1 MKKLLALIPVL
12 ALVLP
17 AAAQA
22 ADPFGHPCT
31 AQNGVRFCPTATD
44 AQRVPS
50 WDGVPLDVDVTLP
63 PTGDG
68 PFPAIVMMHG
78 WGGNKSSFES
88 ATPEGNGG
96 ASYHYNNTYFAQQ
109 GYVVLTPTAR
119 GFGRSCGAID
129 SRTSPGCD
137 QGWVRLADHRYEE
150 RDTQYLLG
158 LLVDQGIV
166 APKKIGVT
174 GISYGGIQSLS
185 LARLRNSIRLP
196 DGSFRAW
203 RSPNG
208 TNLKIAAAFPRW
220 GASDLTYSLQPNGRF
235 LDFRDYHVGQSI
247 EPGGV
252 QKQSYIGV
260 LYGAGLAF
268 GFYAPTGSSPFNAD
282 ITGWKELTDKG
293 EPETPGVLRVGRELT
308 GYHSFAGLKGLTGV
322 PAPLL
327 VQNGWT
333 DDLFPAPEA
342 LRVWRILN
350 PIKQAHVA
358 FQFGDF
364 GHPRGA
370 NKAAVDQALNTQGA
384 KFFAAYLKG
393 QGKGPRRGS
402 VTAYT
407 QTCPADAPADGPY
420 RASSWDKLHPGSVS
434 FGARGAQKVTS
445 SGGDPATAAA
455 VDPIGGGKPCDPIPA
470 TRGAGTAIA
479 QGKVGKPYTLLG
491 LPTVRAQIR
500 TKGRG
505 GMIAARLWDVS
516 AGKQTLVSRGIYR
529 LRDNQKGRLVF
540 QLFGNGWRFARGHT
554 AKLELVGSDPKFV
567 RPSNLSFSVKVSKL
581 SVDLPTSG
589 PG

>member
-88 ATPEGNGG
+88 ATPEGTGG
-96 ASYHYNNTYFAQQ
+96 ANYHYNNTYFAQQ
-109 GYVVLTPTAR
+109 GYVVLTPSAR
-119 GFGRSCGAID
+119 GFGRSCGAAA

-158 LLVDQGIV
+158 LLVDQGLV

-203 RSPNG
+203 RSPKG
-208 TNLKIAAAFPRW
+208 TNLEIAAAFPRW

-342 LRVWRILN
+342 LRVWRILR

-370 NKAAVDQALNTQGA
+370 NKADVDLALNKQGA
-384 KFFAAYLKG
+384 KLFAAYLKG
-393 QGKGPRRGS
+393 EGKGPRSGS

-407 QTCPADAPADGPY
+407 QTCPGDAPAGGPY
-420 RASSWDKLHPGSVS
+420 RASSWDKLHPGRVS
-434 FGARGAQKVTS
+434 FGARGSQKVTS
-445 SGGDPATAAA
+445 SGGDAAVATAIN
-455 VDPIGGGKPCDPIPA
+455 PIGGEPTCEPLAA
-470 TRGAGTAIA
+470 TRAPGTAIA
-479 QGKVGKPYTLLG
+479 SRKVGKPYTLLG
-491 LPTVRAQIR
+491 LPTVRADIK

-505 GMIAARLWDVS
+505 GMIAARLWDV
-516 AGKQTLVSRGIYR
+516 AGGQQTLVSRGIYR
-529 LRDNQKGRLVF
+529 LRDNQKGKLVF
-540 QLFGNGWRFARGHT
+540 QLFGNGWRFERGHT
-554 AKLELVGSDPKFV
+554 AKLELLGRDPTFM
-567 RPSNLSFSVKVSKL
+567 RTSNFSFSVRISKL
-581 SVDLPTSG
+581 SVSLPTSDG
-589 PG
+589 

>member
-31 AQNGVRFCPTATD
+31 AQNGVRFCPTSDDTH
-44 AQRVPS
+44 RVAS

-88 ATPEGNGG
+88 ATPEGSGG
-96 ASYHYNNTYFAQQ
+96 ANYHYNNTYFAQQ
-109 GYVVLTPTAR
+109 GYVVLTPSAR
-119 GFGRSCGAID
+119 GFGRSCGTVA

-137 QGWVRLADHRYEE
+137 QGWVRLADHRYEA
-150 RDTQYLLG
+150 RDIQHLLG

-166 APKKIGVT
+166 NPDEIGAT
-174 GISYGGIQSLS
+174 GISYGGIQSLN
-185 LARLRNSIRLP
+185 LARLRNRIRLP
-196 DGSFRAW
+196 TGSYRRW
-203 RSPNG
+203 RSPAG
-208 TNLKIAAAFPRW
+208 TSLSIAAAFPRW
-220 GASDLTYSLQPNGRF
+220 GGSDMTYALEPNGRF

-268 GFYAPTGSSPFNAD
+268 GFYAPQGAPFNAD
-282 ITGWKELTDKG
+282 ITGWKALTDAG
-293 EPETPGVLRVGRELT
+293 EPETPAVLRVGRELT
-308 GYHSFAGLKGLTGV
+308 GYHSIAGLSGT

-342 LRVWRILN
+342 LRVWRMFRGVKGARVTL
-350 PIKQAHVA
+350 
-358 FQFGDF
+358 QFGDF

-370 NKAAVDQALNTQGA
+370 NKAAVDRALNTQGA

-393 QGKGPRRGS
+393 AGKGPRPGS

-407 QTCPADAPADGPY
+407 QTCPVDAPAGGPF
-420 RASSWDKLHPGSVS
+420 RATSWEKLHPGNVS

-445 SGGDPATAAA
+445 SGGDPVTAAA
-455 VDPIGGGKPCDPIPA
+455 IDPIGEGKPCEPIPA

-479 QGKVGKPYTLLG
+479 QRKVGKPYTLLG
-491 LPTVRAQIR
+491 LPTVRAQLK

-529 LRDNQKGRLVF
+529 LRDNQKGKLVF

-554 AKLELVGSDPKFV
+554 AKLELLGNDPKYV
-567 RPSNLSFSVKVSKL
+567 RTSNFSFSVKVSKL
-581 SVDLPTSG
+581 SIDLPTSG

>member
-1 MKKLLALIPVL
+1 VLPLVLAL
-12 ALVLP
+12 ALVLLLP
-17 AAAQA
+17 AAAKA

-31 AQNGVRFCPTATD
+31 AQNGVRFCPTSTD

-63 PTGDG
+63 PSGDG

-88 ATPEGNGG
+88 ATPEGTGG
-96 ASYHYNNTYFAQQ
+96 ANYRYNNTHFAQQ
-109 GYVVLTPTAR
+109 GYAVLTPSAR

-137 QGWVRLADHRYEE
+137 QGWVRLADHRYEG
-150 RDTQYLLG
+150 RDVQHLLG

-166 APKKIGVT
+166 NPDEIGAT
-174 GISYGGIQSLS
+174 GISYGGIQSLN
-185 LARLRNSIRLP
+185 LARLRNRIRLP
-196 DGSFRAW
+196 NGSYARW
-203 RSPNG
+203 RSPAG
-208 TNLKIAAAFPRW
+208 TNLSIAAAFPRW
-220 GASDLTYSLQPNGRF
+220 GGSDMTYALEPNGRF

-268 GFYAPTGSSPFNAD
+268 GFYAPPGAPFNAD
-282 ITGWKELTDKG
+282 ITGWKALTDAG
-293 EPETPGVLRVGRELT
+293 EPETPAVLRVGRELT
-308 GYHSFAGLKGLTGV
+308 GYHSIAGLSGT

-342 LRVWRILN
+342 LRVWRMFRDVKGARVTL
-350 PIKQAHVA
+350 
-358 FQFGDF
+358 QFGDF

-370 NKAAVDQALNTQGA
+370 NKAAVDRALNTQGA
-384 KFFAAYLKG
+384 RFFAAYLKG
-393 QGKGPRRGS
+393 AGKGPRPGS

-407 QTCPADAPADGPY
+407 QTCPADAPAGGPF
-420 RASSWDKLHPGSVS
+420 RASSWEKLHPGKLS
-434 FGARGAQKVTS
+434 FGARSTQKVTS

-455 VDPIGGGKPCDPIPA
+455 IDPIGGGKPCEPIPA

-479 QGKVGKPYTLLG
+479 KRKVGKPYTLLG
-491 LPTVRAQIR
+491 LPTVRAEIR

-529 LRDNQKGRLVF
+529 LRDNQKGKLVF

-554 AKLELVGSDPKFV
+554 AELELLGNDPKYV
-567 RPSNLSFSVKVSKL
+567 RTSNFSFSVKVSKL
-581 SVDLPTSG
+581 SIDLPTSG

>member
-12 ALVLP
+12 ALVVP
-17 AAAQA
+17 TAAAQA
-22 ADPFGHPCT
+22 ADPFGHPCI
-31 AQNGVRFCPTATD
+31 AQSGVRFCPTATD

-78 WGGNKSSFES
+78 WGGNKASFES

-96 ASYHYNNTYFAQQ
+96 ANYHYNNTYFAQQ
-109 GYVVLTPTAR
+109 GYVVLTPSAR

-137 QGWVRLADHRYEE
+137 TGWVRLADHRYEA
-150 RDTQYLLG
+150 RDVQHVLG

-166 APKKIGVT
+166 QAKKIGVT

-208 TNLKIAAAFPRW
+208 TNMKIAAAFSRW
-220 GASDLTYSLQPNGRF
+220 GASDLTYSLEPNGRF
-235 LDFRDYHVGQSI
+235 LDSRDYFDVGQSI

-268 GFYAPTGSSPFNAD
+268 GFYAPQGAPFNAD

-293 EPETPGVLRVGRELT
+293 EPETPAVLRVGRELT
-308 GYHSFAGLKGLTGV
+308 RYHSFAGLPGA

-342 LRVWRILN
+342 LRVWRILR
-350 PIKQAHVA
+350 PIKEAHVA

-384 KFFAAYLKG
+384 KFFDAYLKSS
-393 QGKGPRRGS
+393 GKGPRRGS

-407 QTCPADAPADGPY
+407 QTCPVEAPADGPF
-420 RASSWDKLHPGSVS
+420 RASSWDKLHPGNVR
-434 FGARGAQKVTS
+434 FRARATQKVTS
-445 SGGDPATAAA
+445 SGGDPDIAKAI
-455 VDPIGGGKPCDPIPA
+455 DPIGGEKPCEPLPA
-470 TRGAGTAIA
+470 ARAPGTAIA
-479 QGKVGKPYTLLG
+479 KRKVGKPYTLLG
-491 LPTVRAQIR
+491 LPTVRAEIK

-516 AGKQTLVSRGIYR
+516 AGEQRLVARGIYR
-529 LRDNQKGRLVF
+529 LRDNQTGKLVF

-554 AKLELVGSDPKFV
+554 AKLELVGSDPPFV
-567 RPSNLSFSVKVSKL
+567 RASNFSFSVKVSKL